1 MKQTIIELQF
11 ADDKKIDIDEISA
24 AIEKLNA
31 EYAIEA
37 VYDDERRQIVKTS
50 ENFLESGSG
59 TFRNTYA
66 ILKKDIE
73 DITLKYAQ
81 LTNKRIEQV
90 LGQYTVQIED
100 IAEINTGFR
109 MLNNAVCTL
118 LKMNSTNAKTIAEY
132 IFKK

>member
-11 ADDKKIDIDEISA
+11 ADDKEIDVSEISA

-50 ENFLESGSG
+50 ENFYESGSG

-73 DITLKYAQ
+73 DITLMYAQ
-81 LTNKRIEQV
+81 LTKKRIEQV
-90 LGQYTVQIED
+90 LGQHSVQIED
-100 IAEINTGFR
+100 IAEINIGFR
-109 MLNNAVCTL
+109 MLNNAVVSL
-118 LKMNSTNAKTIAEY
+118 LRMNSVNAKTIAEY
-132 IFKK
+132 IPKK